1 MYQITNK
8 DRDELLN
15 LLNIQINDFRSLTK
29 ERKLT
34 GRESI
39 IFSKA
44 KYLAHRLD
52 VLRKLITSKSGN

>member
-15 LLNIQINDFRSLTK
+15 LLNIQIDGFRSLTK
-29 ERKLT
+29 GRKLT

-39 IFSKA
+39 IMSKA
-44 KYLAHRLD
+44 KHLEYRLNR
-52 VLRKLITSKSGN
+52 LKKLDNK